1 MADIKLMQ
9 LKTLTTP
16 NLQRTESPVE
26 ISMKRGRVSQDL
38 KNEKKKGNSSLSTV
52 TLTGQTLMLLTHPDT
67 GSGIKCEVVCQIKV
81 DKKRAMTFYHEGGHK
96 MVV

>member
-38 KNEKKKGNSSLSTV
+38 KMKKKRKLFLVHSDTDR
-52 TLTGQTLMLLTHPDT
+52 PDT
-67 GSGIKCEVVCQIKV
+67 NAFDSP
-81 DKKRAMTFYHEGGHK
+81 
-96 MVV
+96 